1 MKYLSEYKIGLIFV
15 LLFAIG
21 STIFNIAG
29 PKILGKATTEIFTGL
44 VGKVSGSSGIDFEK
58 IAHILIFLM
67 CLYVTSAIFSFIQ
80 GYIMT
85 GVSQKLTYR
94 LRKEISEKI
103 NRMPMNYF
111 DTRTHGEVLSR
122 VTNDIDTLS
131 QSLNQ
136 SATQIIT
143 SFTTIIGVLIMMLS
157 ISPLMTLVAL
167 LILPISLG
175 LISTIVKR
183 SQRHFKNQQE
193 YLGHVNGQV
202 EEVYGGHNIVKAF
215 NKEADVIKEFDET
228 NEILYQSAWKSQFF
242 SGMMMPIMQ
251 FVGNLG
257 YVAVAILSLIHIS
270 EPTRH

>member
-44 VGKVSGSSGIDFEK
+44 VGKVSGGSGIDFEK

-242 SGMMMPIMQ
+242 LRNDDADHAVCGKSWICCSC
-251 FVGNLG
+251 NLRR
-257 YVAVAILSLIHIS
+257 I
-270 EPTRH
+270 PCN

>member
-1 MKYLSEYKIGLIFV
+1 M
-15 LLFAIG
+15 
-21 STIFNIAG
+21 
-29 PKILGKATTEIFTGL
+29 
-44 VGKVSGSSGIDFEK
+44 
-58 IAHILIFLM
+58 
-67 CLYVTSAIFSFIQ
+67 
-80 GYIMT
+80 
-85 GVSQKLTYR
+85 
-94 LRKEISEKI
+94 
-103 NRMPMNYF
+103 
-111 DTRTHGEVLSR
+111 SR

-215 NKEADVIKEFDET
+215 NKETDVIKEFDET

-242 SGMMMPIMQ
+242 SG
-251 FVGNLG
+251 
-257 YVAVAILSLIHIS
+257 
-270 EPTRH
+270 